1 MKDAVL
7 KLKQELVDEVAD
19 KMTRAQS
26 VIVVDYL
33 GLDVAQVTDLRHQ
46 LHEADVEMKVIKN
59 SILRRAAQKAGFE
72 GLDEVFTGPTAV
84 AFSYEDPIVAAKTI
98 SKFAEDA
105 DVLEIKGGVI
115 EGEVQSLAKIDEYAH
130 MPSQDE
136 LLATLASMLQDP
148 VRKVAYALQAIIDKN
163 NEDGDAA

>member
-7 KLKQELVDEVAD
+7 KAKQELVDEVAD
-19 KMTRAQS
+19 KIKRSES

-33 GLDVAQVTDLRHQ
+33 GLDVAQVTELRRQ
-46 LHEADVEMKVIKN
+46 LSAEDVEMRVIKN
-59 SILRRAAQKAGFE
+59 SVLRRAADKAGFE
-72 GLDEVFTGPTAV
+72 GLDEAFTGPTAV

-98 SKFAEDA
+98 SKFAETA
-105 DVLEIKGGVI
+105 DVLEIKGGII

-130 MPSQDE
+130 MPSHDE

-148 VRKVAYALQAIIDKN
+148 IRKVAYAVKAIADKE